1 MTYGGYGGGPTGP
14 FGNDPFAGQGGGF
27 PPTGPPGFPGGPGG
41 PPGFPPGPPPGYPP
55 GPPGYGP
62 PPGPQSGQTNALA
75 TLSIVF
81 GIVFAPIGAVL
92 GHLALSQIKRTGEKG
107 RERALIGLTVS
118 YLMIFVAII
127 ALVVFLVL
135 HKNDSSSTTTTT
147 TTTTTSKTTTSKT
160 TTRRSTPRSTVPAP
174 PPVPQTV
181 AVEDLRVGDCVRIED
196 HGTDPDNPNA
206 KAITITMAPC
216 APGPD
221 VYHVDQV
228 SKVQG
233 TCPGDTLYNTE
244 KTTFVCVSQYR
255 G

>member
-1 MTYGGYGGGPTGP
+1 MTYGGYGSGPVGP
-14 FGNDPFAGQGGGF
+14 YGNDPFAGPGGGF
-27 PPTGPPGFPGGPGG
+27 PPPGFPGGPGG

-55 GPPGYGP
+55 YPPGPPGYGP
-62 PPGPQSGQTNALA
+62 PPGRTNALA

-92 GHLALSQIKRTGEKG
+92 GHLALSQIKKTGEKG
-107 RERALIGLTVS
+107 RGRALIGLTVS

-127 ALVVFLVL
+127 ALVVFLVS
-135 HKNDSSSTTTTT
+135 HKNNSSSTTTT
-147 TTTTTSKTTTSKT
+147 TTTTTSKTTMSKAPT
-160 TTRRSTPRSTVPAP
+160 KRSTPRTTVSAP

-181 AVEDLRVGDCVRIED
+181 AVGDLRVGDCVRIQEF
-196 HGTDPDNPNA
+196 GTDPDNPNA
-206 KAITITMAPC
+206 TAITITLAPC

-221 VYHVDQV
+221 VYHVDEV

-233 TCPGDTLYNTE
+233 TCPGDTLYDTD